1 MKAVVLNGF
10 GGVENFELQEVPD
23 PVIKDDEILV
33 KIKACSFNPAD
44 YQIRRGGPEANA
56 VKSMILGRDL
66 SGIVMEV
73 GKAVKDF
80 HAGDEVIAYSSIMG
94 SNGSNAEFIAIPAN
108 IAGRKPA
115 NLSFEHAAAIPV
127 VGLTALQTIQQSKIN
142 PTQTIFLT
150 GGSGGVGT
158 FFLHLARQFNISQ
171 IITTYGSEESRNYL
185 LDNGLRP
192 DQLINYRQKDLE
204 THLLKANGNK
214 YFDVC
219 IDYVGGPISE
229 TAAEV
234 LKIGGTYADI
244 TFLGTNKSRSTIFNK
259 SATLQNIAI
268 YANALT
274 EDNSLRSKFGEKLNF
289 LAGLFEADALKPLP
303 VLEVGDFSVE
313 AVQKGHTILESNA
326 AKGKLVMS
334 FRQ

>member
-10 GGVENFELQEVPD
+10 GGVENFELQEVKD

-66 SGIVMEV
+66 AGIVMEV
-73 GKAVKDF
+73 GKAVNNFK
-80 HAGDEVIAYSSIMG
+80 AGDEVIAYSSVMG
-94 SNGSNAEFIAIPAN
+94 SNGSNAEYISLPAN
-108 IAGRKPA
+108 IVGKKPA
-115 NLSFEHAAAIPV
+115 NLTFEQAAAIPV
-127 VGLTALQTIQQSKIN
+127 VGLTALQTIQQCKIG
-142 PTQTIFLT
+142 PSQSIFLT

-158 FFLHLARQFNISQ
+158 FFLHLSRHFKIDNIVS
-171 IITTYGSEESRNYL
+171 IYGSEESRNHL
-185 LDNGLRP
+185 ITNGLKP
-192 DQLINYRQKDLE
+192 EQAVNYRQDDLVKQ
-204 THLLKANGNK
+204 LLKTNSNRF
-214 YFDVC
+214 FDIC

-234 LKIGGTYADI
+234 LKIGGTHADI
-244 TFLGTNKSRSTIFNK
+244 TFLGTDKSRSTIFNK

-274 EDNSLRSKFGEKLNF
+274 DDIVLRSKFGENLNF
-289 LAGLFEADALKPLP
+289 LSELFENGSLEPMP
-303 VLEVGDFSVE
+303 VVEVGEFSV
-313 AVQKGHTILESNA
+313 ATVQKGHTILENNA

-334 FRQ
+334 FR